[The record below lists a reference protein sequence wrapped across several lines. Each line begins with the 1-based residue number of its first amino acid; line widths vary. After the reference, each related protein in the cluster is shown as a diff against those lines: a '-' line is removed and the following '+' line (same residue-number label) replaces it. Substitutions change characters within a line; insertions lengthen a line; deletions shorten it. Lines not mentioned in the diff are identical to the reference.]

1 LKIEESS
8 RNLRTSPLNIRTK
21 AEFSLALIT
30 AIWGFTFVIVK
41 GALADASPLPFL
53 AVRFMLAGLLLLV
66 ILGRGRVGRGTILP
80 GSIMGVFLF
89 GGYLFQTWGLVYT
102 TPSKSAFLTGF
113 SVILVPLI
121 MMLLGQKL
129 GSATLLGAV
138 LGLSG
143 IYLLVAPSGMSGVN
157 LGDIFTLVGA
167 TSFAV
172 HIVLV
177 GRYTKRFSFLH
188 LVPVQILAVG
198 LLASVAMV
206 IFPAQKWHFSAR
218 LAVAIL
224 VTAVLATGVAFSVQ
238 NWAQQ
243 YTPPAHT
250 ALIFALEPVFAA
262 ISSWLV
268 VGEHFRGRTLAG
280 AGLILAG
287 MVVSEIWGARV
298 ASPVEG

>member
-1 LKIEESS
+1 M
-8 RNLRTSPLNIRTK
+8 NIRTK